1 MRAGRAWAIR
11 ADRARATLTR
21 RVAGFDAVEGGDAAG
36 GAGSVLLRTQTPRAA
51 RSEREPPLRR
61 RDSPLRRGGRSLA
74 GIEHS
79 GAGPFVHGMDAD
91 DRAVDFRLVG
101 GDNGSWQVPVDQ
113 K

>member
-1 MRAGRAWAIR
+1 MLRGAQARFCYGRKRLAR
-11 ADRARATLTR
+11 RARNGSLRCDGGTLR
-21 RVAGFDAVEGGDAAG
+21 CD
-36 GAGSVLLRTQTPRAA
+36 
-51 RSEREPPLRR
+51 
-61 RDSPLRRGGRSLA
+61 GGRSLA
-74 GIEHS
+74 GIEHN